1 MHAQLFLIGLNH
13 RSAPLEIRE
22 RFALDRTA
30 PSELALL
37 QEQGPVHELL
47 LLSTCNRVEI
57 LAAGE
62 AEDACQHRLLEAW
75 ARQSGRSPEELRP
88 HIYSYTGL
96 EAVRHVFE
104 VAASLDSM
112 VLGEPQILGQLKDA
126 YRLAVESETT
136 GTILNRLMHKAFS
149 VAKRIR
155 TETSISKNAVS
166 ISYAAV
172 ELAKDI
178 FEDLAEQQVLLIGA
192 GEMAELAL
200 EHLVRSGVRQI
211 VICNRTFDRA
221 RALAEKFQGRAAA
234 FEDLFEILP
243 EADIVLSSTGA
254 SETVIQ
260 ARDMRPVI
268 KKRKHKPMFFIDIAV
283 PRDIDPRINRV
294 NNAYVYDIDDLKG
307 VVDENVED
315 RRREAVKAE
324 RIIEEAVISFRKWYE
339 SLDVVPTIVALRR
352 KLAAIAE
359 NEMKKTL
366 GGLPHFT
373 EEDHAAISRMTQAM
387 INKVLHDPTLFLK
400 NNGLRGDKALHLDM
414 ARKLFNLD
422 GTPEIPGDARPSPH
436 GSGGAVDR
444 PTDGGD

>member
-1 MHAQLFLIGLNH
+1 MHAQIFLIGLNH

-30 PSELALL
+30 PSQLGLI
-37 QEQGPVHELL
+37 QEQGPVRELL

-57 LAAGE
+57 LASGQAE
-62 AEDACQHRLLEAW
+62 APCLQHLLEAW

-96 EAVRHVFE
+96 EAVQHLFQ
-104 VAASLDSM
+104 VASSLDSM

-136 GTILNRLMHKAFS
+136 GTVLNRLLHKAFS

-172 ELAKDI
+172 ELAKEI
-178 FEDLAEQQVLLIGA
+178 FEDLSQQQVLLIGA

-200 EHLVRSGVRQI
+200 EHLLSSGVSRI
-211 VICNRTFDRA
+211 LISNRTFARA
-221 RALAEKFQGRAAA
+221 RDLAGKFQGRAVA
-234 FEDLFEILP
+234 FEDLFQALP
-243 EADIVLSSTGA
+243 EADIVISSTGA

-283 PRDIDPRINRV
+283 PRDIDPDLNQLDSV
-294 NNAYVYDIDDLKG
+294 YLYDIDDLKD
-307 VVDENVED
+307 VVED
-315 RRREAVKAE
+315 NLAKRREESRLAMS
-324 RIIEEAVISFRKWYE
+324 IIDEAVDGFAKWLFA
-339 SLDVVPTIVALRR
+339 LDLNPAIVDLLDSGQAVARQELDKTLKKIATPLTPQEREALQTMVDSIAKKLYHPPITYCKTRSRDRQEVQHYATLLRELFGLDYDETRR
-352 KLAAIAE
+352 K
-359 NEMKKTL
+359 N
-366 GGLPHFT
+366 
-373 EEDHAAISRMTQAM
+373 R
-387 INKVLHDPTLFLK
+387 
-400 NNGLRGDKALHLDM
+400 
-414 ARKLFNLD
+414 
-422 GTPEIPGDARPSPH
+422 
-436 GSGGAVDR
+436 
-444 PTDGGD
+444 

>member
-1 MHAQLFLIGLNH
+1 MHAQIFLIGLNH

-30 PSELALL
+30 PSQLGLI
-37 QEQGPVHELL
+37 QEQGPVRELL

-57 LAAGE
+57 LASGQAE
-62 AEDACQHRLLEAW
+62 APCLQHLLEAW

-96 EAVRHVFE
+96 EAVQHLFQ
-104 VAASLDSM
+104 VASSLDSM

-136 GTILNRLMHKAFS
+136 GTVLNRLLHKAFS

-172 ELAKDI
+172 ELAKEI
-178 FEDLAEQQVLLIGA
+178 FEDLTRQQVLLIGA

-200 EHLVRSGVRQI
+200 EHLLSSGVSRI
-211 VICNRTFDRA
+211 LISNRTFSRA
-221 RALAEKFQGRAAA
+221 RDLAGKFQGRAVA
-234 FEDLFEILP
+234 FEDLFEALP
-243 EADIVLSSTGA
+243 EADIVISSTGA

-283 PRDIDPRINRV
+283 PRDIDPDLNQLDSV
-294 NNAYVYDIDDLKG
+294 YLYDIDDLKD
-307 VVDENVED
+307 VVED
-315 RRREAVKAE
+315 NLAKRREESRLAMS
-324 RIIEEAVISFRKWYE
+324 IIDEAVDGFAKWLFA
-339 SLDVVPTIVALRR
+339 LDLNPAIVDLLDFGQAVGRQELD
-352 KLAAIAE
+352 
-359 NEMKKTL
+359 KTL
-366 GGLPHFT
+366 KKIDTRLEPKELEALQTMVASMVKKLYHPPITYCKTRARDRQEVHYYASLLRELFGL
-373 EEDHAAISRMTQAM
+373 
-387 INKVLHDPTLFLK
+387 
-400 NNGLRGDKALHLDM
+400 
-414 ARKLFNLD
+414 
-422 GTPEIPGDARPSPH
+422 
-436 GSGGAVDR
+436 DR
-444 PTDGGD
+444 NEG

>member
-30 PSELALL
+30 PSELALI

-57 LAAGE
+57 LAVGE
-62 AEDACQHRLLEAW
+62 AEDACLQRLLEAW

-178 FEDLAEQQVLLIGA
+178 FEDLAKQQVLLIGA

-234 FEDLFEILP
+234 FEDLFQTLP
-243 EADIVLSSTGA
+243 DADIVLSSTGA

-283 PRDIDPRINRV
+283 PRDIDPDLNQLDSI
-294 NNAYVYDIDDLKG
+294 YLYDIDDLKG
-307 VVDENVED
+307 VVED
-315 RRREAVKAE
+315 NLAKRREESKLAQS
-324 RIIEEAVISFRKWYE
+324 IIEEAVNGFGTWLSA
-339 SLDVVPTIVALRR
+339 LDLNPAIVDLLDFGQAVARQELD
-352 KLAAIAE
+352 
-359 NEMKKTL
+359 KTL
-366 GGLPHFT
+366 KKIATPLTPQEQEALQTMAASIAKKLYHPPITYCKTRSRDRQEVQYYASLLRELFGL
-373 EEDHAAISRMTQAM
+373 ERE
-387 INKVLHDPTLFLK
+387 
-400 NNGLRGDKALHLDM
+400 
-414 ARKLFNLD
+414 
-422 GTPEIPGDARPSPH
+422 
-436 GSGGAVDR
+436 
-444 PTDGGD
+444 

>member
-30 PSELALL
+30 PSQLRLI
-37 QEQGPVHELL
+37 QEQGPIQELL

-57 LAAGE
+57 LATGE
-62 AEDACQHRLLEAW
+62 AEDTCLQYLLEAW

-172 ELAKDI
+172 ELAKEI

-200 EHLVRSGVRQI
+200 EHLVRSGVREI

-221 RALAEKFQGRAAA
+221 RDLAEKFQGRAAA
-234 FEDLFEILP
+234 FEDLFQTLP

-283 PRDIDPRINRV
+283 PRDIDPDLNQLDSI
-294 NNAYVYDIDDLKG
+294 YLYDIDDLKG
-307 VVDENVED
+307 VVED
-315 RRREAVKAE
+315 NLAKRREESKLAQS
-324 RIIEEAVISFRKWYE
+324 IIEEAVNGFGTWLSALDLNPAIVDLLDSGQAMARQELNKTLKKIAAPLTPQEQE
-339 SLDVVPTIVALRR
+339 SLQTMVASIAKKLYHPPITYCKTRSRDRQEVQYYASLLRE
-352 KLAAIAE
+352 IF
-359 NEMKKTL
+359 
-366 GGLPHFT
+366 GLEHNR
-373 EEDHAAISRMTQAM
+373 D
-387 INKVLHDPTLFLK
+387 
-400 NNGLRGDKALHLDM
+400 
-414 ARKLFNLD
+414 
-422 GTPEIPGDARPSPH
+422 
-436 GSGGAVDR
+436 
-444 PTDGGD
+444 